1 MSASDGLRS
10 RLKLRQLATLVSVAQ
25 AGSLRRAAAAL
36 RVSQPAMSKT
46 LRELEAVFGR
56 RLFVREARGLRA
68 TPHGAAVIDYARRL
82 LRDVDA
88 LSATLDAVDSGAGG
102 RLRIGVIP
110 FLPLDWLQRVL
121 DSLIEGQP
129 AIVPQVVEGGTDL
142 LVEWLRRRDLDCMIG
157 RVTPVLAGGD
167 LETRRMFDQT
177 LRVVARSAHPLLR
190 RGRRLALEDLAG
202 WDWILPA
209 RSTPTRQAIDRV
221 FVEAGLPPPRA
232 RLESYS
238 LQIFQRFLP
247 ASDTLA
253 AIPEDTAQRWIRL
266 GGLRA
271 LPFTW
276 AVPAICMVWLKRD
289 DDSPLVRR
297 FAEAAGRACS

>member
-1 MSASDGLRS
+1 MSPDVLRS
-10 RLKLRQLATLVSVAQ
+10 RLKLRQLATLVAVAQ
-25 AGSLRRAAAAL
+25 AGSLRRAAAVL
-36 RVSQPAMSKT
+36 RVSQPALSKA
-46 LRELEAVFGR
+46 LRELETVFGQ

-88 LSATLDAVDSGAGG
+88 LCATLEAVDSGAGG

-110 FLPLDWLQRVL
+110 FLPLDWLQEVL
-121 DSLIEGQP
+121 DSLLQGQP
-129 AIVPQVVEGGTDL
+129 AIAPQVMEGGTDL

-157 RVTPVLAGGD
+157 RMTPALAGGD
-167 LETRRMFDQT
+167 LETRRIFDQT
-177 LRVVARSAHPLLR
+177 LRVVARSGHPLLR
-190 RGRRLALEDLAG
+190 RRGKLALEDLVG

-209 RSTPTRQAIDRV
+209 RSTPTRQAVDRV
-221 FVEAGLPPPRA
+221 FVEAGLPVPRA

-238 LQIFQRFLP
+238 LQIFQRFLS
-247 ASDTLA
+247 AGDALA

-266 GGLRA
+266 GELKA
-271 LPFTW
+271 LPFIW

-289 DDSPLVRR
+289 DDSPLIRR
-297 FAEAAGRACS
+297 FAEAAGHACS

>member
-1 MSASDGLRS
+1 MSADVLRS
-10 RLKLRQLATLVSVAQ
+10 RLKLRQLATLVAVAQ

-36 RVSQPAMSKT
+36 RVSQPALSKA

-68 TPHGAAVIDYARRL
+68 TPHGAAVVDYARRL

-88 LSATLDAVDSGAGG
+88 LSATLEAVDSGAGG

-110 FLPLDWLQRVL
+110 FLPLDWLQEVL
-121 DSLIEGQP
+121 DNLLQGQP
-129 AIVPQVVEGGTDL
+129 QIAPQVMEGGTDL

-157 RVTPVLAGGD
+157 RMTPALSGGD
-167 LETRRMFDQT
+167 LETRRIFDQT
-177 LRVVARSAHPLLR
+177 LRVVARSGHPLLR
-190 RGRRLALEDLAG
+190 RRGKLALEDLVG

-209 RSTPTRQAIDRV
+209 RSTPTRQAVDRV
-221 FVEAGLPPPRA
+221 FVEAGLPVPRA

-247 ASDTLA
+247 AGDALA
-253 AIPEDTAQRWIRL
+253 AIPEDTAQRWVRQGEL
-266 GGLRA
+266 KM

-289 DDSPLVRR
+289 DDSPLIRR